1 MLYAKYNSLTFQV
14 HPDTGDIVI
23 TTESPA
29 NRPHILTL
37 EDQEE
42 LFDFINREQERRQ
55 RKAWDKLPWYKKIC
69 STIK

>member
-14 HPDTGDIVI
+14 LPDTGDITVTSDAPSQHI
-23 TTESPA
+23 
-29 NRPHILTL
+29 HILTL

-42 LFDFINREQERRQ
+42 LFDFLQREQERRQ

-69 STIK
+69 STVK